1 MAPAAALALGAGIAA
16 VGNIISNKM
25 RADAQSS
32 AADRLADA
40 SREGLEAYRNAYG
53 QSYGKGSYNDQTQRM
68 GLEAAKV
75 YQDMLNNPELW
86 NEFLTG
92 EHAYHAP
99 ETFSFNAEDLYNDP
113 SYAWRLKQ
121 GQDALSQTQV
131 AGGLNLSGA
140 AAKQMNDWTQNEA
153 SKEYAA
159 AYKRANDQYNT
170 DRQFDFNKWLTD
182 ANRYYQNITAQL
194 NGQNNLMNK
203 GVQANNAQA
212 VAMQGLAGN
221 TADSAAQVASALN
234 SGSNAQS
241 GFLADTNSTLAN
253 IGGAMIT
260 SMAGQQG
267 NTPTSSGGSS
277 GSYDFSGYN
286 PYSIPVNQDN
296 ATLFMNGYNPY
307 LGSNMG

>member
-1 MAPAAALALGAGIAA
+1 MAPAAAMALGAVIAA
-16 VGNIISNKM
+16 VGNTISNKM

-32 AADRLADA
+32 AAERLADA
-40 SREGLEAYRNAYG
+40 SREGLEAYKQAYE
-53 QSYGKGSYNDQTQRM
+53 QAYGKGSYNDQTQRM

-75 YQDMLNNPELW
+75 YQKMLNDPELW
-86 NEFLTG
+86 NEYLTG
-92 EHAYHAP
+92 EHAYQAP
-99 ETFSFNAEDLYNDP
+99 EAFSFNAEDLYNDP

-159 AYKRANDQYNT
+159 AYKRANDQYNI
-170 DRQFDFNKWLTD
+170 DRQFDFNKGLTD

-212 VAMQGLAGN
+212 VAMQGFAGN
-221 TADSAAQVASALN
+221 TADSAAQVASAMN
-234 SGSNAQS
+234 SGNNANTE
-241 GFLADTNSTLAN
+241 FRAETNADLAN
-253 IGGAMIT
+253 LFGAMIA

-286 PYSIPVNQDN
+286 PYSQDY
-296 ATLFMNGYNPY
+296 ATLFMSGYNPY

>member
-25 RADAQSS
+25 RADAQSK
-32 AADRLADA
+32 AAGNLADA
-40 SREGLEAYRNAYG
+40 SREGLEAYRSAYEDA
-53 QSYGKGSYNDQTQRM
+53 YGKGSFNDQIQGM
-68 GLEAAKV
+68 GLKAAKA
-75 YQDMLNNPELW
+75 YQEMINNPTLW
-86 NEFLTG
+86 NEWLTG
-92 EHAYHAP
+92 DHAYQAP
-99 ETFSFNAEDLYNDP
+99 EAFSFNAEDLYKDP
-113 SYAWRLKQ
+113 SYTWRLKQ

-170 DRQFDFNKWLTD
+170 DRQFDFNQWLTN
-182 ANRYYQNITAQL
+182 AQQYYQNLRDQL
-194 NGQNNLMNK
+194 NGQNNLMTK
-203 GVQANNAQA
+203 GIQANNAQA

-234 SGSNAQS
+234 SGNNAQT

-253 IGGAMIT
+253 LGGSMIA

-267 NTPTSSGGSS
+267 NDPGSS
-277 GSYDFSGYN
+277 NSGYDFSVYN
-286 PYSIPVNQDN
+286 PYAQG
-296 ATLFMNGYNPY
+296 ATMMMNGYNPY
-307 LGSNMG
+307 FGSNLG

>member
-40 SREGLEAYRNAYG
+40 SREGLEAYREAYG
-53 QSYGKGSYNDQTQRM
+53 QSYGQGSYNDQTQRM

-86 NEFLTG
+86 NEYLTG
-92 EHAYHAP
+92 GHAYQAP
-99 ETFSFNAEDLYNDP
+99 EAFSFNAEDLYKDP

-234 SGSNAQS
+234 SGNNAQT
-241 GFLADTNSTLAN
+241 GFLADTNALLAN
-253 IGGAMIT
+253 LGGSMIT

-267 NTPTSSGGSS
+267 NTPTSAGGSS
-277 GSYDFSGYN
+277 GGFDFGGYN
-286 PYSIPVNQDN
+286 PYSVPVNQDN
-296 ATLFMNGYNPY
+296 ATLFMSGYNPY

>member
-1 MAPAAALALGAGIAA
+1 
-16 VGNIISNKM
+16 
-25 RADAQSS
+25 
-32 AADRLADA
+32 
-40 SREGLEAYRNAYG
+40 
-53 QSYGKGSYNDQTQRM
+53 
-68 GLEAAKV
+68 
-75 YQDMLNNPELW
+75 MLNNPELW
-86 NEFLTG
+86 NEYLTG
-92 EHAYHAP
+92 GHAYQAP
-99 ETFSFNAEDLYNDP
+99 EAFSFNAEDLYNDP

-194 NGQNNLMNK
+194 NGQNNLMTK

-221 TADSAAQVASALN
+221 TAEAAAQAASALN
-234 SGSNAQS
+234 SSNDANT
-241 GFLADTNSTLAN
+241 GFLADTNADLAN
-253 IGGAMIT
+253 LFGAMIA

-267 NTPTSSGGSS
+267 NAPTSSGGSS

-286 PYSIPVNQDN
+286 PYSVPVNQDN

-307 LGSNMG
+307 FGSNMG